1 MRKNLTPYELFV
13 RDNAGGP
20 AFRRPS
26 QHCKTVI
33 CLQNTAGELDRITV
47 NDDDASH
54 TAITEATVQLILR
67 AGSLRKGDTITVRE
81 ED

>member
-20 AFRRPS
+20 AFHVPE
-26 QHCKTVI
+26 QHGKTI
-33 CLQNTAGELDRITV
+33 IRLQNATSELDRVTLS
-47 NDDDASH
+47 DDDASGA
-54 TAITEATVQLILR
+54 AITDATVQILR
-67 AGSLRKGDTITVRE
+67 AGYLRDGNTITVRE

>member
-20 AFRRPS
+20 AFRVPE
-26 QHCKTVI
+26 QHGKTI
-33 CLQNTAGELDRITV
+33 IRLQNTTSELDRVTLS
-47 NDDDASH
+47 DDDASGA
-54 TAITEATVQLILR
+54 AITDATVQLILR
-67 AGSLRKGDTITVRE
+67 AGYLRDGNTITVRE